1 MVCLLSDLYVILVLC
16 LSCFSVILSII
27 NLNVFFTDDTLYPI
41 APWKRRLTI
50 LILRVLCLRLD
61 GTCGWGS
68 KQPVISEDSVAPV
81 SESDSMIMDN
91 YRYGT
96 WRMYA
101 RPSWA
106 PVDRHQLSLF
116 LQKRR
121 RTLTEG
127 DSNSSLGKPAVERT
141 QSVEESLQ
149 SESSDAAVND
159 RNDSADDDRLRLPRG
174 NIQAGSRSRSNQ
186 FLMPSILVS
195 HTNAG
200 EKSQTTHSMS
210 SRSSAVHSVLQK
222 CTPKTKVTPE
232 LHSYSSRQ
240 AEIQE
245 KQRKIRFSSEEG
257 GSEIMEEDMVTWQM
271 LAHVLDVLLFR
282 LFLVVWCFCGVVFVS
297 LMASH
302 GREAQ
307 G

>member
-16 LSCFSVILSII
+16 LSCFSVILSIM

-41 APWKRRLTI
+41 DQWKRHLTI
-50 LILRVLCLRLD
+50 FILRVLCLKLD

-68 KQPVISEDSVAPV
+68 KQVVIKEDSGTHMP
-81 SESDSMIMDN
+81 ESDSMIMDN

-121 RTLTEG
+121 RTLTEE
-127 DSNSSLGKPAVERT
+127 DSSSSLGKPAVEKT
-141 QSVEESLQ
+141 QSVEERVQ
-149 SESSDAAVND
+149 SESSDAAINE
-159 RNDSADDDRLRLPRG
+159 RNNSADDNRLRPPQD
-174 NIQAGSRSRSNQ
+174 NIQAVSRGRSNR
-186 FLMPSILVS
+186 FMIPSILVS
-195 HTNAG
+195 HTNEE
-200 EKSQTTHSMS
+200 EKSQTTQSIRS
-210 SRSSAVHSVLQK
+210 SRSSVVQSVLQQ
-222 CTPKTKVTPE
+222 CTPKRKVTPE
-232 LHSYSSRQ
+232 VQSSRQ

-245 KQRKIRFSSEEG
+245 KQRKIRFSSEED
-257 GSEIMEEDMVTWQM
+257 GSEIVEEDMVTWQM

-282 LFLVVWCFCGVVFVS
+282 LFLVVWCFCGIVFVG

>member
-1 MVCLLSDLYVILVLC
+1 MVCLFSDLYVILVLC

-50 LILRVLCLRLD
+50 YILRVLCLKLD
-61 GTCGWGS
+61 GTCAWGS
-68 KQPVISEDSVAPV
+68 KQPVIKEDSGTQMPD
-81 SESDSMIMDN
+81 SESMMMDN

-127 DSNSSLGKPAVERT
+127 DSNSSLGKPAVENT
-141 QSVEESLQ
+141 QCVEETVR
-149 SESSDAAVND
+149 SESSDAAVNE
-159 RNDSADDDRLRLPRG
+159 RNNSADNDRLRPPQD
-174 NIQAGSRSRSNQ
+174 NIQAVNFGRSNR
-186 FLMPSILVS
+186 FMIPSILVS
-195 HTNAG
+195 HTNSE
-200 EKSQTTHSMS
+200 EKSLTAQGMS
-210 SRSSAVHSVLQK
+210 SGSSTVENVLQQG
-222 CTPKTKVTPE
+222 TPKRKVTPE
-232 LHSYSSRQ
+232 VHSSRR

-245 KQRKIRFSSEEG
+245 KQQKIRFSSEED
-257 GSEIMEEDMVTWQM
+257 GSEIVEEDMVTWQM
-271 LAHVLDVLLFR
+271 LAHILDVLLFR
-282 LFLVVWCFCGVVFVS
+282 LFLVVWCFCGVVFVG
-297 LMASH
+297 LMASR
-302 GREAQ
+302 GREEH